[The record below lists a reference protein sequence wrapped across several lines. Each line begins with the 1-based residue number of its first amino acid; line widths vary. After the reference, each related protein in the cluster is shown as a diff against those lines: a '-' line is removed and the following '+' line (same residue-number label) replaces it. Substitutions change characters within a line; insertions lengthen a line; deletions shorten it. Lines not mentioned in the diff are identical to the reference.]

1 MTIENATPKSS
12 AKTLNARPAL
22 QVASGDRH
30 PLRSTRILLWT
41 FSAFI
46 LVFFVWSHYFSI
58 DQIVHAQGQ
67 VIASSHTQVVQVADG
82 GVLKALNVQEGDE
95 VKTGQIIASL
105 SKERAVAA
113 YNESMGK
120 VIALR
125 MNVSRLQAEVNET
138 PLVFSKEMYRA
149 YPDLVES
156 QLNLYK
162 QRRHGIESQMQ
173 GLVINVELAEKE
185 LEMNLPLEAKGD
197 ISKADILRMRRAV
210 NDAQNQLM
218 AVKSKYLQDAST
230 ELNKAQ
236 EDLNAQEQG
245 LADRGRVLEHT
256 DIAAPTN
263 GVVKNVRTT
272 TIGAVLRQGDEILQI
287 LPTESALVLEVK
299 LKPSD
304 MNSIEVGLP
313 VKIKF
318 DAYDYAIFG
327 SMNGKVI
334 YVSADSL
341 TEDTKMG
348 PSAYYRVKI
357 EISEPENQTAKSK
370 HIPIRPGMT
379 ATVDIQTGKRSVL
392 SYLSKPLTKTVNDSM
407 GEK

>member
-12 AKTLNARPAL
+12 AKTLNTRPANAL
-22 QVASGDRH
+22 KTGAPH
-30 PLRSTRILLWT
+30 PLRSTRILLWAL
-41 FSAFI
+41 SAFLI
-46 LVFFVWSHYFSI
+46 VFLAWAHFFSI

-105 SKERAVAA
+105 NKERAIAA

-120 VIALR
+120 VTALR
-125 MNVSRLQAEVNET
+125 LNVARLQAEVYET
-138 PLVFSKEMYRA
+138 PLTFSKA
-149 YPDLVES
+149 IVLKYPDLAES
-156 QLNLYK
+156 QQNLYK
-162 QRRHGIESQMQ
+162 QRRRSIEGQIQ
-173 GLVINVELAEKE
+173 GLAVNVQLAEKE
-185 LEMNLPLEAKGD
+185 LEMNLPLEIKGD

-210 NDAQNQLM
+210 NEAQNQLLGL
-218 AVKSKYLQDAST
+218 KGKYLQDAST

-236 EDLNAQEQG
+236 EDLNSQEQG
-245 LADRGRVLEHT
+245 LADRVQVLEHT
-256 DIAAPTN
+256 DIAAPAN
-263 GVVKNVRTT
+263 GVVKNIRTT

-287 LPTESALVLEVK
+287 LPTESPLVLEVK

-304 MNSIEVGLP
+304 MNSIDVGLP
-313 VKIKF
+313 VMIKF

-327 SMNGKVI
+327 AMNGKVI

-341 TEDTKMG
+341 TEETKMG
-348 PSAYYRVKI
+348 PSTYYKVKI
-357 EISEPENQTAKSK
+357 AISKPEKQLAKNQN
-370 HIPIRPGMT
+370 IPIRPGMT